1 LEDASFKCT
10 VDQYPISAS
19 EGTGGLVGNTPII
32 CGGYSGGYQKSCYS
46 LKEDG
51 SWKDEYNLNTARRV
65 AATGSVIINNK
76 LVIAG
81 GWNGGW
87 LDSIE
92 VVAPSNKSKEIRH
105 ILPVP
110 MYGSCIVPWDT
121 NTFMIIGG
129 WVGRNRRETYF
140 FNMANNERTDGPS
153 LLTGRNN
160 FACNTMNVNGEDY
173 IIVAGGNGATR
184 STEYLPK
191 TNYGSGWQKSVDV
204 PVGLWYHE
212 MVASKG
218 NLYTIGNLGSSNN
231 KDIYKFECTNSITAC
246 SWTKIPT
253 QLQYGRY
260 WTVAMPI
267 SDALANKLCN

>member
-1 LEDASFKCT
+1 MDLEDASFQCT
-10 VDQYPISAS
+10 LSQFPTNAH
-19 EGTGGLVGNTPII
+19 GATGGLVGNTPLI
-32 CGGYSGGYQKSCYS
+32 CGGRIGSNYHESCYPV
-46 LKEDG
+46 KEDG
-51 SWKDEYNLNTARRV
+51 AWKLEASSLITARLG

-76 LVIAG
+76 LVLAG
-81 GWNGGW
+81 GYNGNY
-87 LDSIE
+87 LATIE
-92 VVAPSNKSKEIRH
+92 VVAPNEESETLPIS
-105 ILPVP
+105 LPVG

-191 TNYGSGWQKSVDV
+191 TNYGSGWQKS
-204 PVGLWYHE
+204 
-212 MVASKG
+212 K
-218 NLYTIGNLGSSNN
+218 N
-231 KDIYKFECTNSITAC
+231 
-246 SWTKIPT
+246 
-253 QLQYGRY
+253 
-260 WTVAMPI
+260 WTVV
-267 SDALANKLCN
+267 

>member
-1 LEDASFKCT
+1 MDLEDASFQCT
-10 VDQYPISAS
+10 LSQFPTNAH
-19 EGTGGLVGNTPII
+19 GATGGLVGNTPLI
-32 CGGYSGGYQKSCYS
+32 CGGRIGSNYQNSCYS

-51 SWKDEYNLNTARRV
+51 AWKLEASSLITARLG

-76 LVIAG
+76 LVLAG
-81 GWNGGW
+81 GYNGNY
-87 LDSIE
+87 LATIE
-92 VVAPSNKSKEIRH
+92 VVAPNEESETLPIS
-105 ILPVP
+105 LPVG

-184 STEYLPK
+184 ATECLPK
-191 TNYGSGWQKSVDV
+191 TNYGSGWQKS
-204 PVGLWYHE
+204 
-212 MVASKG
+212 K
-218 NLYTIGNLGSSNN
+218 N
-231 KDIYKFECTNSITAC
+231 
-246 SWTKIPT
+246 
-253 QLQYGRY
+253 
-260 WTVAMPI
+260 WTVV
-267 SDALANKLCN
+267 